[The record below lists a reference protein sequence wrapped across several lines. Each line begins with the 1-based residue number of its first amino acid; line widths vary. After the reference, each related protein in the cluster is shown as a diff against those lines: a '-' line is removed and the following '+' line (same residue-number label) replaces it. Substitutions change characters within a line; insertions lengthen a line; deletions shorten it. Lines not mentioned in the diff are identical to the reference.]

1 MMIPFYDL
9 PSLNKRY
16 LDDFFLSVK
25 RVVGSGIH
33 MIGDETLNF
42 EEQFANYCGTQ
53 HCIGVANGL
62 DALTL
67 VLRAYKEL
75 KILKNGDE
83 VIVPANTYIATILAI
98 SENQL
103 KPVLVEPNLSSYNID
118 PSRIEQA
125 ITEKTKVIL
134 AVHLYGLPA
143 SMKEIN
149 QLAKKYN
156 LKVIEDAAQAHGA
169 VYQGVKAG
177 ALGDAG
183 CFSFFPGKN
192 LGALGDGGAITTSD
206 NVLADVI
213 KSLRNYGEARFKD
226 LSKRKYKNDFKGKNS
241 RLDEIQAAFLSL
253 KLKNLEKDTIDRNEI
268 ASFYNKEIN
277 NQNIVTPTIFDQI
290 RSAWH
295 LYVVRHPHR
304 DNLRLFLEK
313 NGIHTLIH
321 YPIPPHKQRA
331 YEEWNDYTYPIT
343 ELIHNEVLSIP
354 LRPGLKK
361 SEQEFIVQKL
371 NEFS

>member
-16 LDDFFLSVK
+16 LDDFLLSVK

-103 KPVLVEPNLSSYNID
+103 KPVLVEPNISSYNID
-118 PSRIEQA
+118 SSRIEQA

-192 LGALGDGGAITTSD
+192 LGALGDSGAITTSD

-295 LYVVRHPHR
+295 LYVIRHPHR

>member
-25 RVVGSGIH
+25 RVVDSGIH

>member
-25 RVVGSGIH
+25 RVVDSGIH

-192 LGALGDGGAITTSD
+192 LGALGDSGAITTSD

-295 LYVVRHPHR
+295 LYVIRHPHR

>member
-16 LDDFFLSVK
+16 LDDFLLSVK

-125 ITEKTKVIL
+125 ITQKTKVIL

-277 NQNIVTPTIFDQI
+277 NQNIVTPNIFDQI

-295 LYVVRHPHR
+295 LYVIRHPHR

>member
-16 LDDFFLSVK
+16 LDDFLLSVK

-277 NQNIVTPTIFDQI
+277 NQNIVTPNIFDQI

-295 LYVVRHPHR
+295 LYVIRHPHR

>member
-277 NQNIVTPTIFDQI
+277 NQNIVTPNIFDQI

>member
-295 LYVVRHPHR
+295 LYVIRHPHR

>member
-103 KPVLVEPNLSSYNID
+103 KPVLVEPNISSYNID
-118 PSRIEQA
+118 SSRIEQA

>member
-103 KPVLVEPNLSSYNID
+103 KPVLVEPNISSYNID
-118 PSRIEQA
+118 SSRIEQA

-277 NQNIVTPTIFDQI
+277 NQNIVTPNIFDQI